1 MSAAKVIL
9 LAVSA
14 ILVVSG
20 AAIVLAN
27 DGGSSQEKDDMVI
40 EKYVEAGDDSLQAA
54 VGEDVVISLAA
65 NATTGYSWV
74 IKSSDGLEKTKDWYE
89 VEKGR
94 EGLCGAGGTQ
104 YFQFHCEKAGTYKV
118 VLDYQRPW
126 EDAPI
131 QTTTVDV
138 IVK

>member
-74 IKSSDGLEKTKDWYE
+74 IKSSDGLEKTKDWYG

-138 IVK
+138 IIK

>member
-1 MSAAKVIL
+1 
-9 LAVSA
+9 
-14 ILVVSG
+14 
-20 AAIVLAN
+20 
-27 DGGSSQEKDDMVI
+27 MVT
-40 EKYVEAGDDSLQAA
+40 EKYVEADGESMQAA
-54 VGEDVVISLAA
+54 AGEDVVISLAA
-65 NATTGYSWV
+65 NNTTGYSWKV
-74 IKSSDGLEKTKDWYE
+74 VSSDGLEMTKEWYE

-104 YFQFHCEKAGTYKV
+104 YYQFHCEKAGTYKV

-131 QTTTVDV
+131 KTTTVDV

>member
-1 MSAAKVIL
+1 MSAAKIIL

-20 AAIVLAN
+20 AAIVISN
-27 DGGSSQEKDDMVI
+27 DGGSSQETDDMII
-40 EKYVEAGDDSLQAA
+40 EKIVESGDNSLQAA
-54 VGEDVVISLAA
+54 VGEDVVISLEA

-89 VEKGR
+89 VEKGK

-126 EDAPI
+126 EGVPV
-131 QTTTVDV
+131 QTSTVEI